1 MMNKKCFFYVTKD
14 GIKNRGDIPVPCHDP
29 EDKEDYL
36 VQVLQQ
42 GLPKSGNCM
51 KTVTIVGAGM
61 SGLTGSAEFLLT
73 FWTGVSFKVLP
84 VPGILLKCP
93 L

>member
-1 MMNKKCFFYVTKD
+1 M
-14 GIKNRGDIPVPCHDP
+14 PCHDP

-42 GLPKSGNCM
+42 GLPKPGNCM

-61 SGLTGSAEFLLT
+61 SGLTGKWASIMAVKWGGE
-73 FWTGVSFKVLP
+73 VRKM
-84 VPGILLKCP
+84 
-93 L
+93 